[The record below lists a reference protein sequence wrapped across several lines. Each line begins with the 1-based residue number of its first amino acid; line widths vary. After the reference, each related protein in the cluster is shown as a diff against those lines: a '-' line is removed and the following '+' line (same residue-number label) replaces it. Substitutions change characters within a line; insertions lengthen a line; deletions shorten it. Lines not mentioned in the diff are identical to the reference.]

1 MSGNGAEENC
11 KSGLTVVSQKL
22 YLLAKKWQVP
32 CRPWHSRNGA
42 ALKSSRQ
49 LPGDMRACPPPW
61 SPAPVCY
68 PDNRRELGLRHAQ
81 TNPDPISDTPRSGPD
96 FTFFLK
102 IIPRR
107 RDYDLLRKGGSVVKN
122 LPAMPGDTG
131 SIPGLRRS
139 PGGGNGNPLQYS
151 CLENSMDKRSLTG
164 YILWGL
170 KESDTTESMHI
181 HTHTHHSPRH
191 SSSPSRSL
199 SLRRGKKWVPRNS
212 PIRCAL
218 RGKKSPPNN
227 FRKHGCIPV
236 FRIVV

>member
-1 MSGNGAEENC
+1 MNYGFPG
-11 KSGLTVVSQKL
+11 
-22 YLLAKKWQVP
+22 
-32 CRPWHSRNGA
+32 HSAVESTWVNA
-42 ALKSSRQ
+42 
-49 LPGDMRACPPPW
+49 GDM
-61 SPAPVCY
+61 S
-68 PDNRRELGLRHAQ
+68 
-81 TNPDPISDTPRSGPD
+81 
-96 FTFFLK
+96 
-102 IIPRR
+102 
-107 RDYDLLRKGGSVVKN
+107 
-122 LPAMPGDTG
+122 
-131 SIPGLRRS
+131 SIPKLGRS

-199 SLRRGKKWVPRNS
+199 SSRRGKKWVPRNS

-227 FRKHGCIPV
+227 FRKHGCISV